1 METEITRRLGHT
13 TVDAVLTVEKL
24 AIQDAVLSAAQKTLD
39 ELGIGVRLTS
49 VNIGSV
55 TAPPD
60 AVAAFR
66 DVASAQADSA
76 RIVSEA
82 ESYANDL
89 VPRARGEAQQML
101 ESLPRIA
108 TPSWIRRV
116 EMPPGFLPWPPNT
129 PRPLT

>member
-39 ELGIGVRLTS
+39 ELGVGVRLTS

-101 ESLPRIA
+101 ESSAAYRNSIVDQARGRCRPVFCRGHRIRQD
-108 TPSWIRRV
+108 P
-116 EMPPGFLPWPPNT
+116 
-129 PRPLT
+129 